1 MAFFLDTN
9 IVCYAVA
16 SGSKQAAAAALVALG
31 PVISIQT
38 LNEFSLVAR
47 RKWGCDWPMI
57 GELVENL
64 LASASELRPLDLP
77 THDKGRELAER
88 HQLNVYDAMIVSA
101 ALLAGCE
108 MLYSEDIQDGMI
120 IEDRMII
127 RNPFPAA

>member
-16 SGSKQAAAAALVALG
+16 SSPKQPVAADLVARG
-31 PVISIQT
+31 PIISIQT
-38 LNEFSLVAR
+38 LNEFTLVAR
-47 RKWGCDWPMI
+47 RKWGCDWSMI

-64 LASASELRPLDLP
+64 LASASDLRALNLP

-88 HQLNVYDAMIVSA
+88 YQLNIYDAMIVSA

-108 MLYSEDIQDGMI
+108 TLYSEDMQDGMI

-127 RNPFPAA
+127 RNPFPSS